1 MKRLK
6 HWSGPSLLF
15 VALNC
20 LGPGCDHKPVPGIS
34 EEPVEVSPQ
43 FPRSCTFTETAPQEI
58 GVAVTTLIGG
68 KEQEQYK
75 RVLSHLSDQL
85 KIPFR
90 LLALEATDEIVAA
103 MESGIVQ
110 LAFLSPLTYV
120 RATDRMPCMSLLLT
134 QVSDGTTHYASYLMV
149 RNQDGPRVL
158 EECRGKKL
166 ALVSHYSTSGYLLPM
181 DFFHRKGI
189 NPDKLFSQVIFTN
202 DHVTSLRMLEKG
214 TVDVVATYSE
224 VVGPARA
231 SGVDTSAFRVL
242 AITGRTPY
250 DAVVSTDRIP
260 RDLALQITDALAGL
274 NTSTPEGR
282 RILTGSLDL
291 NGWVRTTPEVYRPL
305 AETWGRLLRIGVI
318 QP

>member
-1 MKRLK
+1 
-6 HWSGPSLLF
+6 LF
-15 VALNC
+15 LALCC
-20 LGPGCDHKPVPGIS
+20 LGPGCDPQPVHGIS
-34 EEPVEVSPQ
+34 EEPVAASPL
-43 FPRSCTFTETAPQEI
+43 FPRSCKFAETAPQEI

-68 KEQEQYK
+68 NEKEQYK
-75 RVLSHLSDQL
+75 RVLLYLSDQL

-90 LLALEATDEIVAA
+90 LLTFESMDEIIAA
-103 MESGIVQ
+103 MESGIVH
-110 LAFLSPLTYV
+110 LASLSPLAYV
-120 RATDRMPCMSLLLT
+120 RARDRIPCMPLLLT
-134 QVSDGTTHYASYLMV
+134 QVSSGTTHYVSYLMV
-149 RNQDGPRVL
+149 RNQDGPRIL

-166 ALVSHYSTSGYLLPM
+166 ALVSQYSTSGYLLPM
-181 DFFHRKGI
+181 DFFLRKGI
-189 NPDKLFSQVIFTN
+189 SPDTLFSQVIFTN

-250 DAVVSTDRIP
+250 DALVSTDRIP
-260 RDLALQITDALAGL
+260 RDLALRITDALAGL

-282 RILTGSLDL
+282 KILTGSLDL
-291 NGWVRTTPEVYRPL
+291 NGWVRTSPEIYRPL
-305 AETWGRLLRIGVI
+305 AETWGRLLRSGVQ